1 MHELYPAGP
10 AQVPQDLTVPN
21 PAYKR
26 HAWIAMAALTLFVLL
41 YVALA
46 GWFAFKAYS
55 LFAGAVSGGKNAFL
69 GVLFGLPVAF
79 IAIFLCKAL
88 IFLRP
93 GGKMEDLEVTAAQ
106 QPKLFEFLNRLADE
120 AGAPRPHRVFLSPRV
135 NAAVFYDL
143 TILNFLF
150 PSKKNLEI
158 GLGLVNALT
167 LSEFKAVLAHEFGHF
182 AQRSMAVGRWV
193 YMAQQIAEHIVWR
206 RDQLDRFLQ
215 GLSRS
220 DIRVAWVGWILR
232 LIVWSIRSLLE
243 TLFQGVMLAQRAL
256 SREMEFQADLVA
268 VSLTGSD
275 ALIHALHQAQTADDA
290 WDRTLS
296 FANGELGQGRKVVDL
311 FALQSRVLER
321 MREMLGDPEYARVPA
336 VPSTRPEAHRVFR
349 AELAQPPRMWLT
361 HPHNHEREENAK
373 RVYLPAPTDPRSAWA
388 LFTDTAALRSQVSLG
403 MVSGNET
410 EPVPIEDSLKRLDA
424 CYAIESLQTRYVG
437 VYLGRSVVR
446 AEMQAH
452 ALYADGCSGSAQSLA
467 QLYAPAV
474 SEQLAQWRSLEKEIG
489 LLERVE
495 SGEFSAQ
502 GGVVHHRERQLPRK
516 QLPQLLTELR
526 AELIAS
532 EQPILAH
539 DRACRGEHLAA
550 ARRIGGGWAEYLQGL
565 LATLHYAEHAQ
576 ADLRDAQRFLAREY
590 QVVTADGN
598 VSKGERK
605 RLVKGCAVVYTPL
618 QQIYA
623 NVALVQLDD
632 SLLERLK
639 IESWAGAF
647 EEFKLGPADEN
658 NLGSWLDVIDGWIN
672 VTCRLLGALGDQA
685 LEQLLESERRV
696 AQSVID
702 GSTLP
707 PAPPAARVEADYAR
721 LLPRGERK
729 LQRKLGWWD
738 RFQVADGWVPA
749 GARLAVAGGIV
760 GTVIGYGGALG
771 NASLTIYNGLAT
783 PVRVIAGTQ
792 SRFIA
797 PFQTASL
804 EIPLAPLAIQTTSA
818 SGQEIERFETPV
830 DIAFADYVYNVAAAS
845 PLIEWTATYGGA
857 QEVPERNL
865 GAVRFSTVSADVLFA
880 DPPESISSKGEGGTR
895 SVVVG
900 VSDGGPSAVQAV
912 KTDADGLLA
921 VALAHAQ
928 WDDTGSRHAAEW
940 LGIAASTPA
949 FPAVLQA
956 RLAAA
961 PDDVLLRRM
970 AQDIAADGDSQ
981 ACTSDTA
988 AAASAPGKPDLV
1000 YLAARCL
1007 PTDEARNAAFRA
1019 GYAQFPEHAWLA
1031 YAAGYDLAQMREW
1044 EPAAVALETARSQ
1057 LVPLADRISLDLERI
1072 ERVLGRRPDP
1082 ARTRMLSTGSPR
1094 LVSYLEYEA
1103 LPGYQALQNGEF
1115 EAAMTSD
1122 ASLRARM
1129 LRLVAASRDAT
1140 PAQISEA
1147 LALEPDAGLDFGT
1160 IGAGLGLA
1168 LREGVAPDALL
1179 SALEES
1185 SPEEAAMLRAFIQ
1198 DLPSGDRERL
1208 ERHVREADL
1217 QVRAQ
1222 AYVLACVALGA
1233 GAPTGWKEDAQR
1245 LLFADERP
1253 LL

>member
-10 AQVPQDLTVPN
+10 AQVPKDLTVPN
-21 PAYKR
+21 QAYKR
-26 HAWIAMAALTLFVLL
+26 HAWIAMAALAVFVLL
-41 YVALA
+41 YMALA

-55 LFAGAVSGGKNAFL
+55 LFAGAFGGGKNAFL
-69 GVLFGLPVAF
+69 GVLFGLPAAF

-93 GGKMEDLEVTAAQ
+93 GGKMEDLEVKVAE

-143 TILNFLF
+143 SILNFLL

-296 FANGELGQGRKVVDL
+296 FANGELGRGRKVVDL

-321 MREMLGDPEYARVPA
+321 MREMLGDPAYARVPA
-336 VPSTRPEAHRVFR
+336 VPDTRPEAHRVFR

-373 RVYLPAPTDPRSAWA
+373 RVYLPAPTDARSAWE
-388 LFTDTAALRSQVSLG
+388 LFTDAAALRSQVSLR
-403 MVSGNET
+403 MVEGNDT
-410 EPVPIEDSLKRLDA
+410 ATAPIADSLERLDA
-424 CYAIESLQTRYVG
+424 CYAIESLQTRYAG
-437 VYLGRSVVR
+437 VYLGRSIVR
-446 AEMQAH
+446 AEAQTH
-452 ALYADGCSGSAQSLA
+452 ALYAQGCSGSAQSLA
-467 QLYAPAV
+467 QLYAPNVA
-474 SEQLAQWRSLEKEIG
+474 EQLAKWRSLEKEIG
-489 LLERVE
+489 LLELVE
-495 SGEFSAQ
+495 RGEFTAQ

-516 QLPQLLTELR
+516 QLPQLLSELR
-526 AELIAS
+526 AELIES

-565 LATLHYAEHAQ
+565 LATLHYAEHAH

-598 VSKGERK
+598 VSSGERK

-618 QQIYA
+618 RQIFA
-623 NVALVQLDD
+623 NAALVQLDD
-632 SLLERLK
+632 SLLDRLK

-658 NLGSWLDVIDGWIN
+658 NLGSWFDVIDGWIN
-672 VTCRLLGALGDQA
+672 STCRLLGALGDQA

-702 GSTLP
+702 GTDLP
-707 PAPPAARVEADYAR
+707 PAPKAARIEAEYAR

-760 GTVIGYGGALG
+760 GVVIGYGDALG
-771 NASLTIYNGLAT
+771 NANLTIYNGLAT
-783 PVRVIAGTQ
+783 QVRVSVGTQ
-792 SRFIA
+792 SRSIA

-804 EIPLAPLAIQTTSA
+804 EIPLAPLQIQTADA
-818 SGQEIERFETPV
+818 SGHEIERFETPV

-845 PLIEWTATYGGA
+845 PLIEWTASYGGA
-857 QEVPERNL
+857 QEIPERNL
-865 GAVRFSTVSADVLFA
+865 GVARWSTVNADVLFA
-880 DPPESISSKGEGGTR
+880 EPPKSISTKGEGGTR
-895 SVVVG
+895 SVVIG
-900 VSDGGPSAVQAV
+900 LSDIGPSAMQSV
-912 KTDADGLLA
+912 KTDAESLLA
-921 VALAHAQ
+921 IALAHAR
-928 WDDTGSRHAAEW
+928 WDDTNSTHAAEW
-940 LGIAASTPA
+940 LSIAATTPE
-949 FPAVLQA
+949 FPALLQA
-956 RLAAA
+956 RLVTQ
-961 PDDVLLRRM
+961 PDDVMLRRA
-970 AQDIAADGDSQ
+970 AQDSAAEGDTQ
-981 ACTSDTA
+981 ACARDTA
-988 AAASAPGKPDLV
+988 AAASAADKPDLI

-1007 PTDEARNAAFRA
+1007 GTPEARNAAFRA
-1019 GYAQFPEHAWLA
+1019 GYAKFPEHAWLA
-1031 YAAGYDLAQMREW
+1031 YASGYDLAQTREW
-1044 EPAAVALETARSQ
+1044 EPAAVALETARGQ

-1072 ERVLGRRPDP
+1072 ERVLGRRPDA
-1082 ARTRMLSTGSPR
+1082 ARSRILSASSPR
-1094 LVSYLEYEA
+1094 LASYLEYEA
-1103 LPGYQALQNGEF
+1103 LPGYQSLQKGEF
-1115 EAAMTSD
+1115 EAALNSD
-1122 ASLRARM
+1122 AGQRARM
-1129 LRLVAASRDAT
+1129 LRLVAASRGAT
-1140 PAQISEA
+1140 PSQISEA
-1147 LALEPDAGLDFGT
+1147 LALEPAAGLDLGT
-1160 IGAGLGLA
+1160 MGAGLGLA

-1179 SALEES
+1179 TALEETHA
-1185 SPEEAAMLRAFIQ
+1185 EQATMLRAFIQ
-1198 DLPSGDRERL
+1198 DLPTRNRDRL
-1208 ERHVREADL
+1208 EAHLREADV
-1217 QVRAQ
+1217 QVQAQ

-1233 GAPTGWKEDAQR
+1233 AAPSEWKEDAQR